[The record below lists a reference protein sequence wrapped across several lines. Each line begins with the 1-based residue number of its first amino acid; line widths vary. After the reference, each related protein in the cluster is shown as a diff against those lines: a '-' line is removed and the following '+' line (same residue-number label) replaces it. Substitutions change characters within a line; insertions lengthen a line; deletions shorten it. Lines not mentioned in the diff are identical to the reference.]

1 MNVADSPQSLHGL
14 RGLRGQQGPLK
25 ISVITVVR
33 NGRDFV
39 GQTIQSVLDQQY
51 QPVEYIVVDGGS
63 TDGTLDIIKS
73 HGERISQWISEPDS
87 GISDAFNKGL
97 ALSSGDYLLFLNAD
111 DRLATP
117 DVVGRMVQA
126 IVDEGHPELIYGD
139 CAVLDRQSGSYL
151 YTASIEFAARAF
163 KLGRTFPHPSLF
175 TSRAYFDRY
184 GTFDTAFRIAMDY
197 EFFLRGALVSRVV
210 HEHIL
215 VTEVRNGGMSTNREA
230 AVEEIVRALRK
241 NGIVRTAAG
250 AWALRGY
257 FTGRSFMR
265 KAREALM
272 HSAKQ

>member
-1 MNVADSPQSLHGL
+1 MNVADSPQNQHGQP
-14 RGLRGQQGPLK
+14 GQQGPLK

-63 TDGTLDIIKS
+63 TDGTVDIIKS
-73 HGERISQWISEPDS
+73 HGDRISKWISEPDS

-97 ALSSGDYLLFLNAD
+97 ALSGGDYLLFLNAD
-111 DRLATP
+111 DRLASP
-117 DVVGRMVQA
+117 EVVGRMVQA
-126 IVDEGHPELIYGD
+126 IVDEGYPELIYGD
-139 CAVLDRQSGSYL
+139 CAVIDRQTGRYL
-151 YTASIEFAARAF
+151 YTASIEFVPRAF
-163 KLGRTFPHPSLF
+163 KMGRTFPHPSLF
-175 TSRAYFDRY
+175 TSRSYFDRY
-184 GTFDTAFRIAMDY
+184 GQFDTDFGIAMDY
-197 EFFLRGALVSRVV
+197 EFFLRGALASRVV
-210 HEHIL
+210 HTKSL
-215 VTEVRNGGMSTNREA
+215 VTEVRNGGMSTNRAA

-257 FTGRSFMR
+257 FGGRSFMR

-272 HSAKQ
+272 PSVKQ

>member
-14 RGLRGQQGPLK
+14 HGQRGPLK

-39 GQTIQSVLDQQY
+39 EQTIQSVLEQQY

-73 HGERISQWISEPDS
+73 HGGRISKWISEPDS

-117 DVVGRMVQA
+117 DVIGRMAQA
-126 IVDEGHPELIYGD
+126 IADAGFTELIYGD
-139 CAVLDRQSGSYL
+139 CNVIDRQSGQYL
-151 YTASIEFAARAF
+151 YTASIEFAPRAF
-163 KLGRTFPHPSLF
+163 KWGRTFPHPSLF
-175 TSRAYFDRY
+175 TSRSYFERY
-184 GTFDTAFRIAMDY
+184 GRFDTAFRIAMDY
-197 EFFLRGALVSRVV
+197 EFFLRGALATRVV
-210 HEHIL
+210 HEKFL
-215 VTEVRNGGMSTNREA
+215 VTEVRNGGMSTNRAA

-272 HSAKQ
+272 PSAKQ